1 MKAFSI
7 EPVDTWF
14 FRDGT
19 PYSIDTGS
27 QMDVGGAFPPS
38 PSSVAGALRATLAA
52 GRGWNGVGRWPG
64 EFNATLGD
72 GPDDLGRLKLQGPFV
87 VQNEEL
93 LLPIPRHL
101 WVREVGGA
109 EELGFA
115 RAGSSVTCDLGPGA
129 ILPNTVDG
137 AKPVS
142 RKWVGKSVFE
152 KILKGIVPRPE
163 ELISETTLWSE
174 EPRTGIQRNLKTR
187 TAGERMLYSSR
198 HFRLREG
205 TTLVVTASGLPPD
218 WPVPSGA
225 YPFGGES
232 RLAYWREWSGDLNL
246 KMPVD
251 RICDEGRFILIAL
264 TPLDLSHEVRL
275 GQIPLDDLGEI
286 QVKTACMD
294 RPIRIGGWDSLS
306 RQPRPMRSY
315 VPPGTVFFCE
325 CQDKMALRS
334 AIDQMG
340 DRMPVVGE
348 TSDAG
353 FGCVALGTWTE
364 SKELA

>member
-1 MKAFSI
+1 VKAFSI

-19 PYSIDTGS
+19 PYSIETGS
-27 QMDVGGAFPPS
+27 QLDVGGAFPPS

-52 GRGWNGVGRWPG
+52 GRGWNGVGRWPK

-72 GPDDLGRLKLQGPFV
+72 GPDDLGRLRLQGPFV
-87 VQNEEL
+87 AQKNEL
-93 LLPIPRHL
+93 LLPAPRHL
-101 WVREVGGA
+101 WDRVEGRP
-109 EELGFA
+109 ELGFA
-115 RAGSSVTCDLGPGA
+115 LVGSGVVCDLGPGA
-129 ILPNTVDG
+129 FLPTAVDG

-142 RKWVGKSVFE
+142 RKWVRKSAFE
-152 KILKGIVPRPE
+152 KILKAVLPHRD
-163 ELISETTLWSE
+163 ELISDVKLWSE
-174 EPRTGIQRNLKTR
+174 EPRTGIQRDATTR
-187 TAGERMLYSSR
+187 TASDGGLYSSR
-198 HFRLREG
+198 HFRLQEG
-205 TTLVVTASGLPPD
+205 TALVMSATGLPPD
-218 WPVPSGA
+218 WPLPSGA

-232 RLAYWREWSGDLNL
+232 RLAYWQQWSGDLAL
-246 KMPVD
+246 KMPID

-264 TPLDLSHEVRL
+264 TPLDLSRQACL
-275 GQIPLDDLGEI
+275 GRTPLTELGGAL
-286 QVKTACMD
+286 VKSACMD

-325 CQDKMALRS
+325 CHDKTALRS

-340 DRMPVVGE
+340 DGMPIVGA

-353 FGCVALGTWTE
+353 FGCVALGTWIE
-364 SKELA
+364 NKEPA